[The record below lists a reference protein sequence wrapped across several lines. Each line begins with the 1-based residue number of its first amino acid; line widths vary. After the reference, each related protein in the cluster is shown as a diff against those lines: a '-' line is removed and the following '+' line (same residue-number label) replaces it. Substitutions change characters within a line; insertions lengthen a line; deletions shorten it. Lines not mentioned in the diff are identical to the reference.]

1 MISAKEIAAG
11 LEKGRRVGDGYLACC
26 PAHDDRNPSL
36 SIKDGDSGK
45 PVVYCFAGCSQESV
59 IAALE
64 GRGLWYTNPSEALSA
79 GRRRDKRKAKPTP
92 VKTLSAEDVAYIR
105 RYWTGVEEWFHDGPK
120 VQDHPYAIRK
130 GITHACGALR
140 AIVEY
145 PFSAP
150 TDCIVLPQRL
160 PAERSIDELYLTGL
174 QLISETGQKRN
185 IGRHGYMFLGSWEH
199 PRAVIHVV
207 EGWATGWA
215 VLEDWAQLTG
225 YHGPSGCIVAF
236 GEKHMN
242 AAVEMAKS
250 KYQRIPVIWN
260 ELENY
265 DYLDLRTDRPDL
277 AAMHMRQAMA
287 GVLARV

>member
-1 MISAKEIAAG
+1 MISAQEIAEG

-45 PVVYCFAGCSQESV
+45 PLVHCFSGCTQKSV
-59 IAALE
+59 IAALTE
-64 GRGLWYTNPSEALSA
+64 RGLWYTNTSEALSA
-79 GRRRDKRKAKPTP
+79 SRKRDKPKTDPTP
-92 VKTLSAEDVAYIR
+92 VKTLSTKQVAYIQ

-140 AIVEY
+140 VIADY
-145 PFSAP
+145 PFSRP
-150 TDCIVLPQRL
+150 TDCIVLPQRS
-160 PAERSIDELYLTGL
+160 PERSPEDRYITGL

-199 PRAVIHVV
+199 PRAVIHIV
-207 EGWATGWA
+207 EGWATAWA
-215 VLEDWAQLTG
+215 VLED
-225 YHGPSGCIVAF
+225 YPGPSGCIVSF
-236 GEKHMN
+236 GEKHMK
-242 AAVEMAKS
+242 AAAEIAVN
-250 KYQRIPVIWN
+250 QFRRLPVIWN
-260 ELENY
+260 EPHNY

-277 AAMHMRQAMA
+277 AAMHMRHAVA
-287 GVLARV
+287 EVLARV